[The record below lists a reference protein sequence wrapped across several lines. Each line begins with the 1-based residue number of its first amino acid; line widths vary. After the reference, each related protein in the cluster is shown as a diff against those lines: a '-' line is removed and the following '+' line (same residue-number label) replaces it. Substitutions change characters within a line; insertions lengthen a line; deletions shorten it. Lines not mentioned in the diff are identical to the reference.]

1 LAKIAKLAIMIK
13 EKMLI
18 RKKSITRYYQDFNSE
33 ESKNSNEEEKR
44 RPKKKETKDH
54 FETIR
59 RGVYYQ
65 NCYNE
70 GHLTKKM

>member
-1 LAKIAKLAIMIK
+1 MIE
-13 EKMLI
+13 EKMPI

-33 ESKNSNEEEKR
+33 ELENSNEEKKR

-59 RGVYYQ
+59 GGVYCQ
-65 NCYNE
+65 NCHNE